1 MSTYEPAKASNFVE
15 NGTVPHVD
23 FKCLS
28 LNSRSREV
36 FSKIWLISCTNSRH
50 GRLLTC
56 RNVVSRH
63 VNCQLS
69 LQKSRRASSERFHAL
84 PSTTLSNFHSDS
96 LDRLLR
102 NGLFVSRHGYWTE
115 LSGNLCWFVS
125 RHGYWNVE
133 KQKSCQLSISL
144 QQSGRA
150 SAERVVEVRVEEVR
164 VEDVRVVEVHF
175 YPQVW
180 H

>member
-1 MSTYEPAKASNFVE
+1 MLTLSVSVWTAGVGKCFRKSDWYLALIPD
-15 NGTVPHVD
+15 TVDCWH
-23 FKCLS
+23 
-28 LNSRSREV
+28 
-36 FSKIWLISCTNSRH
+36 
-50 GRLLTC
+50 
-56 RNVVSRH
+56 VVSRH

-115 LSGNLCWFVS
+115 LSGPLCWFVS

-150 SAERVVEVRVEEVR
+150 SAERVVEVRVE
-164 VEDVRVVEVHF
+164 DVRVVEVQF

>member
-1 MSTYEPAKASNFVE
+1 MLKCRKST
-15 NGTVPHVD
+15 
-23 FKCLS
+23 
-28 LNSRSREV
+28 
-36 FSKIWLISCTNSRH
+36 
-50 GRLLTC
+50 
-56 RNVVSRH
+56 
-63 VNCQLS
+63 CQLS
-69 LQKSRRASSERFHAL
+69 IVTQKSRRASSERFHAL

-115 LSGNLCWFVS
+115 LSGPLCWFVS

-144 QQSGRA
+144 RQSGTGCG
-150 SAERVVEVRVEEVR
+150 SPGWGSLGCGSPLLPTGLTL
-164 VEDVRVVEVHF
+164 VHF

-180 H
+180 HQSTFIHRSDTSPLLPTGLTLVHFYPQVWH